1 MAPTVMIQILT
12 TLVLLLC
19 ISVYGADTAA
29 KKQVAKKS
37 DPNDNKGN
45 TPFFLQD
52 PYDNM
57 CLGPK
62 GFTTCDENTLWVLT
76 KRAGKKT
83 YSLVSLLNTN
93 TNGGLCLERKASFFG
108 LFTSDR
114 VSIGSCNSARAKSW
128 DFEFV
133 DQTHVKLSTNGQ
145 CLVRGK
151 KQYKST
157 VSVQSCKKGEFSPLV
172 YHPTAVH
179 ENGFFL
185 KAADGTCFDGVRFRA
200 CDGPGSNKILWGVGI
215 RYVWGE
221 AKRYLFS
228 FNVQDRANC
237 LTGKG
242 STVFKGPCKDSG
254 TTEWA
259 LSNGQLTFGNKGST
273 CVARRADDTAALVK
287 CNTAFEYLSLE
298 VPSVYTNEQLTEMLR
313 SPVSLFL
320 TSHITTHLLVLCND
334 SEFK

>member
-1 MAPTVMIQILT
+1 MTVIIVQKVLVAV
-12 TLVLLLC
+12 VLLFCLA
-19 ISVYGADTAA
+19 VKGADTAV

-62 GFTTCDENTLWVLT
+62 GFTSCDESTLWVLT

-93 TNGGLCLERKASFFG
+93 TDGGLCLERKASFFG
-108 LFTSDR
+108 LFASDR
-114 VSIGSCNSARAKSW
+114 VAIGSCNSARAKSW

-133 DQTHVKLSTNGQ
+133 DQTHVKLSTKGQ

-157 VSVQSCKKGEFSPLV
+157 VSVQSCKKGEFTPLV

-179 ENGFFL
+179 EHGFFL
-185 KAADGTCFDGVRFRA
+185 KAADGTCFDGARFRS

-221 AKRYLFS
+221 AKRYLFG
-228 FNVQDRANC
+228 FHVQDRTNC

-242 STVFKGPCKDSG
+242 STIFKGPCKDSG

-259 LSNGQLTFGNKGST
+259 LSQGQLTFGTRGNT
-273 CVARRADDTAALVK
+273 CVARRADDTAALVN
-287 CNTAFEYLSLE
+287 CNTAFEHISVE
-298 VPSVYTNEQLTEMLR
+298 VPSVYTNEQLKEMLQ
-313 SPVSLFL
+313 SPVRIKHLQL
-320 TSHITTHLLVLCND
+320 T
-334 SEFK
+334 